1 MMGHESKSFVS
12 CVWRPGRVRVLA
24 HGIPGRLCAVFPPG
38 QARATD
44 LSAVPQPGSEPQG
57 TTFPRTA
64 NGVHRTQAGISGDR
78 GAQVPVPGLRPHFR
92 GVPPFAPAYARYTH
106 RLQAFIEDLRGMMT
120 VSDLAALTGLGW
132 DTIKNIIK
140 AKLEKDFGRP
150 RLKELQN
157 LSIDEIYLGRQ
168 KRFYTLVI
176 DLDTGRIVWAAPGR
190 GGDTL
195 RKFWRAL
202 RLSKAKIKAVAMDM
216 SPAYWA
222 AVRENLPEAAVV
234 FDRFHLVKLVNEK
247 LDDLRRD
254 LVREA
259 EGLMKKTV
267 KGLRWLLLMRRENV
281 AAEKLPQLEEA
292 LKHNEPLS
300 IGYAEAAANFRQ
312 QILNWLGGQNLATYT
327 FDSEQIV

>member
-1 MMGHESKSFVS
+1 
-12 CVWRPGRVRVLA
+12 
-24 HGIPGRLCAVFPPG
+24 
-38 QARATD
+38 
-44 LSAVPQPGSEPQG
+44 
-57 TTFPRTA
+57 
-64 NGVHRTQAGISGDR
+64 
-78 GAQVPVPGLRPHFR
+78 
-92 GVPPFAPAYARYTH
+92 
-106 RLQAFIEDLRGMMT
+106 MMT

-150 RLKELQN
+150 RLKELHN
-157 LSIDEIYLGRQ
+157 LSIDEIYLGRR

-234 FDRFHLVKLVNEK
+234 FDRFHIVKLVNEK

-254 LVREA
+254 MVREA
-259 EGLMKKTV
+259 EGVMKKTV

-300 IGYAEAAANFRQ
+300 IGTSSRKPWDCFGNNP
-312 QILNWLGGQNLATYT
+312 LSSG
-327 FDSEQIV
+327 

>member
-1 MMGHESKSFVS
+1 M
-12 CVWRPGRVRVLA
+12 
-24 HGIPGRLCAVFPPG
+24 
-38 QARATD
+38 
-44 LSAVPQPGSEPQG
+44 
-57 TTFPRTA
+57 
-64 NGVHRTQAGISGDR
+64 
-78 GAQVPVPGLRPHFR
+78 PGLRPHFR

-140 AKLEKDFGRP
+140 ARLEKDFGRP

-168 KRFYTLVI
+168 RRFYTLVI
-176 DLDTGRIVWAAPGR
+176 DLETGRIVWAAPGR

-195 RKFWRAL
+195 RQFWRAL

-300 IGYAEAAANFRQ
+300 IGYLLEEALGLLWEQPTFERMKSFLHEWCDWAAGSGVRRWC
-312 QILNWLGGQNLATYT
+312 NWAKH
-327 FDSEQIV
+327 S